1 MQQLDEYLEKFTSY
15 IYDNEYQL
23 TQNFWK
29 ENFVSSQV
37 TILQNSSF
45 LRRSL
50 IFLDVAVGCYNFIS
64 PKYIK
69 KRKASKTA
77 EMLSVQLQNTFSLY
91 KSLLTLAMNGCFHS
105 VISEYRTLYE
115 SFVITKYL
123 LLHPDLIEIYKEH
136 SEFLV
141 LHINKMANN
150 NTPEQEK
157 NTMTL

>member
-1 MQQLDEYLEKFTSY
+1 MDKKFLKRYIEECPLTDFTDNGNVNEHLQQLDEYLEKFTSY
-15 IYDNEYQL
+15 LYNNEYQL

-69 KRKASKTA
+69 KRKASKKGRNAFCT
-77 EMLSVQLQNTFSLY
+77 
-91 KSLLTLAMNGCFHS
+91 
-105 VISEYRTLYE
+105 
-115 SFVITKYL
+115 ITKYFWF
-123 LLHPDLIEIYKEH
+123 I
-136 SEFLV
+136 
-141 LHINKMANN
+141 
-150 NTPEQEK
+150 
-157 NTMTL
+157 